1 MNLNKLLILAALVVL
16 GLLAYLWLPRPGVPE
31 PLLAVVDYTS
41 ADGPDGIAVLDL
53 NPSSPTFGRLLQ
65 RLPLGPGAVP
75 HHLYYN
81 RDGSRLYTT
90 SLADPALYRVEL
102 SGERLVEAVPL
113 VSAEVCAVGE
123 DLYFTEDGTTFY
135 MTCMGSDRVLVFDAR
150 SDEVRGRI
158 EAPPP
163 AEPALVNP
171 HGIEAYEPI
180 DRLLVTNTLRP
191 GTNEARSTINVIE
204 RSTGRILSTETLARD
219 PEQPSAPV
227 EITFLPDRPI
237 AYISAML
244 EGTLWAAVWDEGSQS
259 FEFAVVDDGA
269 ERRQSWPLEIAVG
282 PDGNLYVSFAQP
294 GGVNVYS
301 LEDPKRPRF
310 LRTLPAEAGAHHIV
324 FSPDGQYM
332 FVQNNLLG
340 LEGMNAGT
348 ISVVELATGQRVATV
363 EAFRERGLLPTSFVL
378 LGEPGH

>member
-1 MNLNKLLILAALVVL
+1 MNKWLVLAAIAVL
-16 GLLAYLWLPRPGVPE
+16 GALAFLLLPRPGAPE
-31 PLLAVVDYTS
+31 PLLALVDYTS
-41 ADGPDGIAVLDL
+41 ADGPDGIAVVDL

-65 RLPLGPGAVP
+65 RVPLGSGTVP

-90 SLADPALYRVEL
+90 TLAQPTLYRVEL
-102 SGERLVEAVPL
+102 DDDRISKAVALDVEP
-113 VSAEVCAVGE
+113 CAVGE
-123 DLYFTEDGTTFY
+123 DLYFSEDGSKFY
-135 MTCMGSDRVLVFDAR
+135 LTCMGSDRVLVFDAR
-150 SDEVRGRI
+150 TDRLLTQI

-163 AEPALVNP
+163 AEPYLVNP
-171 HGIEAYEPI
+171 HGIEAYEAI
-180 DRLLVTNTLRP
+180 DRMLVTNTLQP
-191 GTNEARSTINVIE
+191 GTNKARSTINVIE
-204 RSTGRILSTETLARD
+204 PSTGRVLATETLARN

-244 EGTLWAAVWDEGSQS
+244 EGTLWAAVWDEASQG

-269 ERRQSWPLEIAVG
+269 ERGQSWPLEIAVG

-348 ISVVELATGQRVATV
+348 ISVVELATGRRVATV
-363 EAFRERGLLPTSFVL
+363 EAFREKGLLPTSFVL